1 MNIKKIISFL
11 NVFSIANIAI
21 LLIYNFENSRYF
33 IKNIIVAVLNEEV
46 AININNIYL
55 MILPSLKWLIY
66 IYIIFILVVV
76 IYKMI
81 KYYINRFKQRKEAM
95 QASGINKDLYDY
107 LNDYDKKCFV
117 ITGDWGVGKTYTVDN
132 FFDRYFK
139 YEKRDVYR
147 ISCFGMENRK
157 EVLEELKNV
166 FEKQDKS
173 LRKYTIN
180 ILNKIPIIGGLLEDA
195 LKSDYEFKDLKERS
209 IFIFDDLERINIPK
223 YKNRYTREWYR
234 VRNIRENPR
243 ERTPLNEIYKEFK
256 EVEGAFG
263 KIDNSLEKIKE
274 EINIEKFNVIT
285 GLINELIER
294 YNMKVIVICNK
305 EEIDKKFFYDVFE
318 CKIESI
324 LYKIKTEHDITVNLT
339 KRNINDKLYLEKNIK
354 KEIEEFFIDNAECID
369 NIWAKNN
376 ISNVRILSKSISAF
390 IEIVENYKI
399 EKEYLIRTYEC
410 DRNEN
415 LRLLTLMNIFQDV
428 ADSHASAMGLGL
440 EYCLSKG
447 FAWVGSNYHLQIAR
461 LPKMHEK
468 IKVQS
473 WPAVEKKLG
482 AIREFLV
489 QSENGDTLIKASSQW
504 ILIDAARRRPIA
516 LRENLPM
523 YQVIGERVI
532 DTDFPKISEPQKI
545 DEAAEFFIRFD
556 DIDLNNHVNNAVYPL
571 WASEAVGIDFRAAHT
586 PAEIEIAFK
595 KEGLYGEDIRVETEF
610 DNLTTIHRI
619 KATGD
624 GRELARVRICWIGI

>member
-107 LNDYDKKCFV
+107 LNNYDKKCFV

-223 YKNRYTREWYR
+223 YKNRYTREWYS

-263 KIDNSLEKIKE
+263 EIDNSLEKIKE

-305 EEIDKKFFYDVFE
+305 EEIDKNFFYDVFE

-324 LYKIKTEHDITVNLT
+324 LYKIKTEHDITVNLA

-399 EKEYLIRTYEC
+399 EKEYYRDLFFT
-410 DRNEN
+410 
-415 LRLLTLMNIFQDV
+415 
-428 ADSHASAMGLGL
+428 
-440 EYCLSKG
+440 
-447 FAWVGSNYHLQIAR
+447 
-461 LPKMHEK
+461 
-468 IKVQS
+468 
-473 WPAVEKKLG
+473 
-482 AIREFLV
+482 
-489 QSENGDTLIKASSQW
+489 
-504 ILIDAARRRPIA
+504 ILITYIA
-516 LRENLPM
+516 DFT
-523 YQVIGERVI
+523 GE
-532 DTDFPKISEPQKI
+532 ISYLEQITK
-545 DEAAEFFIRFD
+545 
-556 DIDLNNHVNNAVYPL
+556 
-571 WASEAVGIDFRAAHT
+571 G
-586 PAEIEIAFK
+586 EI
-595 KEGLYGEDIRVETEF
+595 
-610 DNLTTIHRI
+610 I
-619 KATGD
+619 KSFYEKT
-624 GRELARVRICWIGI
+624 C